1 MTVLVELAAPQT
13 VNGGRA
19 PWQSLR
25 FLVHLHYLQ
34 SSGVD
39 GGMLRLSELRKQF
52 PESANLRMCVSRAF
66 KDFAKWGVQVG
77 WGEDVSRDP
86 RMLNPDGRSQGP
98 FWLATGERGRIQCE
112 LEKQTAPLSVVAEFL
127 GIDHVV
133 ASNTT
138 RVAAR
143 SNFDFWLKLGTAQQ
157 ALRAGRFLAPLY
169 AAGNDHGALGGFKDA
184 GSAAR
189 NHMQKSMAVLGEASV
204 WRRLDDI
211 TTARRTLTKLRRAL
225 TEMGPGESG
234 YLDAME
240 QMLSA
245 WCAYSQRDY
254 IGTQAILDGLR
265 SHTARDMVVRYHPR
279 VRFEWHNLSGLMAQA
294 NALGNT
300 GGVFEERQQQAQ
312 LALEHF
318 DKALQAAFEL
328 GSFDAAQQVAAN
340 TGLALWVFDT
350 QSLLQPERGQA
361 SEVAALRWLLFSEW
375 LCRCAG
381 SSGHSAWNAIYL
393 MRIARAKC
401 PRDKHP
407 SLTAFRRYKPIA
419 PQAVMATVAE
429 GMAMDLSLVLP
440 QSWQELAH
448 ELYAAFQQGSV
459 RYRLLQRC
467 GLLLEYAWFAGHAG
481 DVKEAGSAVTQLR
494 KEMRSLPVSDRAY
507 FTESLMSLPR
517 EIIEPT

>member
-1 MTVLVELAAPQT
+1 MAILVELAAPQA
-13 VNGGRA
+13 VNGQRA

-34 SSGVD
+34 SSGAD

-52 PESANLRMCVSRAF
+52 PDTANLRMCVSRAF

-77 WGEDVSRDP
+77 WGEDINRDP
-86 RMLNPDGRSQGP
+86 RMLNQDGRSQGP
-98 FWLATGERGRIQCE
+98 FWLAVGERGIVQC
-112 LEKQTAPLSVVAEFL
+112 LLDGQPASLQIIAEFL
-127 GIDHVV
+127 GIDH
-133 ASNTT
+133 AIPLKTT
-138 RVAAR
+138 QAAGR
-143 SNFDFWLKLGTAQQ
+143 GNFDFWLKLGTAQQ
-157 ALRAGRFLAPLY
+157 ALRAGRFLAPLHE
-169 AAGNDHGALGGFKDA
+169 GGRDHGALGGFKDA

-189 NHMQKSMAVLGEASV
+189 NHMQKSMAVLGEAGV

-211 TTARRTLTKLRRAL
+211 TTARRTLAKLRRAL
-225 TEMGPGESG
+225 TEIGPGESG

-254 IGTQAILDGLR
+254 VGTQAILDGMR
-265 SHTARDMVVRYHPR
+265 SHTAREMVVRYHPR

-294 NALGNT
+294 NALASSVDLT
-300 GGVFEERQQQAQ
+300 ELRQPQAH

-340 TGLALWVFDT
+340 TGLALWLFDT
-350 QSLLQPERGQA
+350 QSLIAPERGQS

-381 SSGHSAWNAIYL
+381 SIGHSAWNAIYL
-393 MRIARAKC
+393 MRIARASC
-401 PRDKHP
+401 PRDMHP
-407 SLTAFRRYKPIA
+407 SLAAFRRYKPIA
-419 PQAVMATVAE
+419 PQAVLATVSD
-429 GMAMDLSLVLP
+429 GMAMDLSAVLP
-440 QSWQELAH
+440 QSWQELAR
-448 ELYAAFQQGSV
+448 ELYLAFQQGSV

-467 GLLLEYAWFAGHAG
+467 GLLFEYAWFVAHAG
-481 DVKEAGSAVTQLR
+481 DMKEAGAALTQLR
-494 KEMRSLPVSDRAY
+494 KEMRTLPVSDRAY
-507 FTESLMSLPR
+507 FTESLMLLPS
-517 EIIEPT
+517 EINDAI

>member
-1 MTVLVELAAPQT
+1 MTILVELAAPQT

-34 SSGVD
+34 NSGAD
-39 GGMLRLSELRKQF
+39 GGVLRLSELRKQF
-52 PESANLRMCVSRAF
+52 PDSANLRMCVSRAF

-86 RMLNPDGRSQGP
+86 RMLNQDGRSQGP
-98 FWLATGERGRIQCE
+98 FWLAVGERGRIQCV
-112 LEKQTAPLSVVAEFL
+112 LEGEAASLQVIAEFL
-127 GIDHVV
+127 GIDHAV
-133 ASNTT
+133 ASN
-138 RVAAR
+138 VSQAAAR

-189 NHMQKSMAVLGEASV
+189 NHMQKSMAVLGEAGV

-211 TTARRTLTKLRRAL
+211 TTARRTLAKLRRAL

-245 WCAYSQRDY
+245 WCTYSQRDY
-254 IGTQAILDGLR
+254 VGTQAILNGMR

-294 NALGNT
+294 NALSGH
-300 GGVFEERQQQAQ
+300 VDISDQRRQQAQ
-312 LALEHF
+312 MAMDHF

-340 TGLALWVFDT
+340 TGLALWLFDT
-350 QSLLQPERGQA
+350 QSLVQAERGQT

-407 SLTAFRRYKPIA
+407 ALAAFRRYKPIA
-419 PQAVMATVAE
+419 PQAVLATGAD
-429 GMAMDLSLVLP
+429 MTMDLSSVLP

-448 ELYAAFQQGSV
+448 ELYLAFQQGSV

-467 GLLLEYAWFAGHAG
+467 GLLFEYAWFVGHGGDTRDAGA
-481 DVKEAGSAVTQLR
+481 AITQLR
-494 KEMRSLPVSDRAY
+494 KEMRSLPASDRAY
-507 FTESLMSLPR
+507 FIESLSLLPR
-517 EIIEPT
+517 EITETE

>member
-1 MTVLVELAAPQT
+1 MAILVELAAPQT
-13 VNGGRA
+13 VDGQRV

-34 SSGVD
+34 NSGAES
-39 GGMLRLSELRKQF
+39 GMLRLSELRKQF
-52 PESANLRMCVSRAF
+52 PDSTNLRMCVSRAF

-77 WGEDVSRDP
+77 WGEDVGRDP
-86 RMLNPDGRSQGP
+86 RMLNQDGRSQGP
-98 FWLATGERGRIQCE
+98 FWLAVGERARIQCM
-112 LEKQTAPLSVVAEFL
+112 LEGQPASLPVIAEFL
-127 GIDHVV
+127 GIDHVAV
-133 ASNTT
+133 SHTT
-138 RVAAR
+138 QAAGR

-157 ALRAGRFLAPLY
+157 ALRAGRFLAPLH
-169 AAGNDHGALGGFKDA
+169 AAGRDHGALGGFKDA
-184 GSAAR
+184 GNAAR
-189 NHMQKSMAVLGEASV
+189 NHMQKSMAVLGEAGV

-211 TTARRTLTKLRRAL
+211 TTARRTLAKLRRAL

-254 IGTQAILDGLR
+254 TGTQAILDGMR

-279 VRFEWHNLSGLMAQA
+279 VRFEWHNLNGLMAQA
-294 NALGNT
+294 SVLSGNAD
-300 GGVFEERQQQAQ
+300 VSDQRQQQAHM
-312 LALEHF
+312 ALEHF

-340 TGLALWVFDT
+340 TGLALWLFDT
-350 QSLLQPERGQA
+350 QSLIPPERGQ
-361 SEVAALRWLLFSEW
+361 SNEVAALRWLLFSEW

-393 MRIARAKC
+393 MRIARAGC

-407 SLTAFRRYKPIA
+407 SLAAFRRYKPIA
-419 PQAVMATVAE
+419 PQAVLATAAD
-429 GMAMDLSLVLP
+429 GMTVDLSSVLP
-440 QSWQELAH
+440 QSWQELAR
-448 ELYAAFQQGSV
+448 ELYVVFQQGSV

-467 GLLLEYAWFAGHAG
+467 GLLLEYAWFVAHDG
-481 DVKEAGSAVTQLR
+481 DVEEAGSALAQLR

-507 FTESLMSLPR
+507 FSESLMLLPK
-517 EIIEPT
+517 EVSAA